1 VAEVGNDC
9 PHEYG
14 EADQGGGEQ
23 QLRQDHHGSGLE
35 PASLDHLPVQEEH
48 LLPKTQ
54 GRGKYTNHSHTQ
66 HKTYGKKSG
75 GEGGGNRQHR
85 AESWAQLRPVCLVC
99 IVHQA
104 GSARLYAGVYFQLLR
119 WNISA
124 RL

>member
-54 GRGKYTNHSHTQ
+54 GRGKYTHHSHTQ

-75 GEGGGNRQHR
+75 GGRGEIGSTGPKAGPNFGPS
-85 AESWAQLRPVCLVC
+85 ALC
-99 IVHQA
+99 I
-104 GSARLYAGVYFQLLR
+104 
-119 WNISA
+119 
-124 RL
+124 